1 MTSRAT
7 ISSLHRETENL
18 LANFDHSAPGEAV
31 DLIDRCRLA
40 LTVAGDDGLGPWES
54 PEMEYAMHIAARQH
68 LPKLALVCACE
79 VLAIAERSFAAMGDH
94 GFMSLL
100 A

>member
-7 ISSLHRETENL
+7 IHALRRETEDL
-18 LANFDHSAPGEAV
+18 LAGFDGSAPADAV
-31 DLIDRCRLA
+31 ELIGRCRLA
-40 LTVAGDDGLGPWES
+40 LSVAGDDGLGPWES
-54 PEMEYAMHIAARQH
+54 PEMEYAMHIASRQH

-79 VLAIAERSFAAMGDH
+79 VLAIAERSFATMGDH
-94 GFMSLL
+94 GFLSLL

>member
-1 MTSRAT
+1 MSSRAT
-7 ISSLHRETENL
+7 ISALHRETEDL
-18 LANFDHSAPGEAV
+18 LANFDRSTPGEAAE
-31 DLIDRCRLA
+31 LIDRCRLA
-40 LTVAGDDGLGPWES
+40 LSLAGDDGLGPWES

-79 VLAIAERSFAAMGDH
+79 VLVIAERSFATMGDH
-94 GFMSLL
+94 GFLSLL